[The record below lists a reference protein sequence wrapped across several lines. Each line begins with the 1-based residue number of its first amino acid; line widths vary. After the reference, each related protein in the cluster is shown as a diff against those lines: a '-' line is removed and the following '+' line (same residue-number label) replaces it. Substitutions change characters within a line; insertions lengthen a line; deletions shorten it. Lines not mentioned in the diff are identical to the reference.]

1 MVGSRAAAHLYR
13 GRPDWTVMDGLGQGL
28 GKPCPEGSARV
39 QGSAPCPEARM
50 DGDTYAKVEVTRELS
65 VGGGVAALLFT
76 YSASHY
82 LCLRTLDQV
91 LTNRS
96 GPRGAAPAGLS

>member
-39 QGSAPCPEARM
+39 QRAPLVSRGSAPCRRLGWM
-50 DGDTYAKVEVTRELS
+50 GTQNVTQEVS
-65 VGGGVAALLFT
+65 VGGGSPHCSLL
-76 YSASHY
+76 
-82 LCLRTLDQV
+82 TLPHITCV
-91 LTNRS
+91 C
-96 GPRGAAPAGLS
+96 AP

>member
-1 MVGSRAAAHLYR
+1 MVGSRAAAHLDR
-13 GRPDWTVMDGLGQGL
+13 GRPDWTVMDRAWEAARSAVQRL
-28 GKPCPEGSARV
+28 SARV
-39 QGSAPCPEARM
+39 DTAPLVSRGCR
-50 DGDTYAKVEVTRELS
+50 AKKVNVTQEVC
-65 VGGGVAALLFT
+65 VGGGVAAPLFS
-76 YSASHY
+76 YFPSHY